1 MTRDN
6 TAVGSY
12 GRDIRP
18 KFRPGDITCM
28 IRGHIYLADAAWMC
42 DPAPGAGYA
51 DHANARKVYSALK
64 GKTMPP
70 DAPWPQDWL
79 DVYQNWIDT
88 GFQP

>member
-1 MTRDN
+1 
-6 TAVGSY
+6 
-12 GRDIRP
+12 
-18 KFRPGDITCM
+18 
-28 IRGHIYLADAAWMC
+28 MC
-42 DPAPGAGYA
+42 DPAAGAGFT
-51 DHANARKVYSALK
+51 DHANARRVYAALK